1 MIPADQLR
9 AYHEQLARYCLQQA
23 GECTAAELLEHM
35 GTAAMM
41 QGHPREAYTSLTKPS
56 VAGILR
62 ALAGRGVVR
71 QDGTRN
77 NTRQAR
83 QEPLWRDQGDAPIRM
98 PAAPGHVAQPQQ
110 AAPPPARNPPPP
122 QGGLTQAQR
131 MALLQAEFDDMQA
144 RMVREWESF
153 RSRAARVIGLTGEVS
168 A

>member
-1 MIPADQLR
+1 SVAV
-9 AYHEQLARYCLQQA
+9 
-23 GECTAAELLEHM
+23 
-35 GTAAMM
+35 
-41 QGHPREAYTSLTKPS
+41 

-62 ALAGRGVVR
+62 SMEGRGEVR
-71 QDGTRN
+71 REGSRTN
-77 NTRQAR
+77 SRQAR
-83 QEPLWRDQGDAPIRM
+83 QEPLWRDRCDATIRM

-153 RSRAARVIGLTGEVS
+153 RSRAARVIGLAGELS